1 MSKSA
6 YFGAVLTV
14 SALVA
19 GCGGPSAYD
28 AGYQAGESRA
38 EATQDIEAQYGQYDG
53 EDTMC
58 GLAWATEGNA
68 EFDASGQSEYVR
80 GCTDAINAF
89 AAGWDESDAVI
100 AVTQGAL
107 DYLTREEMQGMVAHE
122 LATNAAK
129 HGALSVQD
137 GRVDVS
143 DVDFVFDDVEAHLVG
158 RSHRDAAFDAAAGH
172 PHGEAERM
180 MVAAGRSF
188 GAGRAAELGRPHNER
203 FVEHAALL
211 EIFQ

>member
-80 GCTDAINAF
+80 GCTDAINASDPNAVPVPSQDANASSEDILRAQF
-89 AAGWDESDAVI
+89 MSVWDTLDSSQQAELCSIASSEGGKAAWNAFPVFEQSGVGVFTVDDF
-100 AVTQGAL
+100 T
-107 DYLTREEMQGMVAHE
+107 DNDMEEMLGE
-122 LATNAAK
+122 PGN
-129 HGALSVQD
+129 SVC
-137 GRVDVS
+137 
-143 DVDFVFDDVEAHLVG
+143 
-158 RSHRDAAFDAAAGH
+158 
-172 PHGEAERM
+172 PK
-180 MVAAGRSF
+180 
-188 GAGRAAELGRPHNER
+188 
-203 FVEHAALL
+203 
-211 EIFQ
+211 